1 MDWKTIQTLN
11 LTFQQSQTTLLLIM
25 SPKPT
30 SSCIEKESLVQ
41 KALDAIKSGEVC
53 SAYAAKKKFGVSR
66 VLLSRRLKSTQLTS
80 SKAHEVQQ
88 VLMHLKKE
96 VFVK

>member
-1 MDWKTIQTLN
+1 
-11 LTFQQSQTTLLLIM
+11 M

-30 SSCIEKESLVQ
+30 SSCIEKESLVL

-53 SAYAAKKKFGVSR
+53 SAYAAEKKFGVSR
-66 VLLSRRLKSTQLTS
+66 VLLSKRLKGTQLIS

-88 VLMHLKKE
+88 MLTHLEVKVL
-96 VFVK
+96 VKWCSQLAVAGYPAQHNVL